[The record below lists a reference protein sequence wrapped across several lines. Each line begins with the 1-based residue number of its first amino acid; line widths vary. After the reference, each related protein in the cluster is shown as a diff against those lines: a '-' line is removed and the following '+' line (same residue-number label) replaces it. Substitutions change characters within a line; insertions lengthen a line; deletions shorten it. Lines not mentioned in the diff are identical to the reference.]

1 MANNHPRLLLD
12 KITINRHDKAL
23 LSINASVEKGHILS
37 VMGASGSGK
46 STLLHAISGQ
56 LASPFT
62 LLGNIVID
70 GKTMNNVPAYRR
82 KVGYMFQDALL
93 FDHMTVEGNI
103 AFGLPPK
110 KYTTKSARE
119 RAILGMLE
127 AVDLSGL
134 QKRAVSSLSGGQQ
147 ARVSLLRTLASE
159 PKVVLLD
166 EPFSKLDTAMREHI
180 RAWTFTTLKEQGVAA
195 LLVTHDADDAAAANG
210 DIIELTPC

>member
-12 KITINRHDKAL
+12 NITINRHDKTL
-23 LSINASVEKGHILS
+23 LSINASVEKGNILS

-70 GKTMNNVPAYRR
+70 RKTMNKVPAYRR

-93 FDHMTVEGNI
+93 FEHMTVEGNI

-110 KYTTKSARE
+110 KYATKSARE
-119 RAILGMLE
+119 QAIADMLE
-127 AVDLSGL
+127 AVELSGL

-159 PKVVLLD
+159 PIVVLLD
-166 EPFSKLDTAMREHI
+166 EPFSKLDTTLREHI

-195 LLVTHDADDAAAANG
+195 LLVTHDADDATAANG

>member
-1 MANNHPRLLLD
+1 MANNHHRLLLD
-12 KITINRHDKAL
+12 DITINRHDKAL
-23 LSINASVEKGHILS
+23 LSINARVEEGSILS

-46 STLLHAISGQ
+46 STLLRAISGQ
-56 LASPFT
+56 LASPFK
-62 LLGNIVID
+62 LVGNIVID

-82 KVGYMFQDALL
+82 KVGYMFQDSLL
-93 FDHMTVEGNI
+93 FEHMTVEGNI
-103 AFGLPPK
+103 AFGLPSK
-110 KYTTKSARE
+110 KYATKDARE
-119 RAILGMLE
+119 QAIADMLE
-127 AVDLSGL
+127 AVELSGL

-147 ARVSLLRTLASE
+147 ARISLLRTLASE

>member
-1 MANNHPRLLLD
+1 MANNHHRLLLD
-12 KITINRHDKAL
+12 DITINRHDKAL
-23 LSINASVEKGHILS
+23 LSINARVEEGSILS

-56 LASPFT
+56 LASPFK
-62 LLGNIVID
+62 LVGNIVID

-82 KVGYMFQDALL
+82 KVGYMFQDSLL
-93 FDHMTVEGNI
+93 FEHMTVEGNI
-103 AFGLPPK
+103 AFGLPSK
-110 KYTTKSARE
+110 KYATKDARE
-119 RAILGMLE
+119 QAIADMLE
-127 AVDLSGL
+127 AVELSGL

-147 ARVSLLRTLASE
+147 ARISLLRTLASE

-195 LLVTHDADDAAAANG
+195 LLVTHDEDDAAAANG